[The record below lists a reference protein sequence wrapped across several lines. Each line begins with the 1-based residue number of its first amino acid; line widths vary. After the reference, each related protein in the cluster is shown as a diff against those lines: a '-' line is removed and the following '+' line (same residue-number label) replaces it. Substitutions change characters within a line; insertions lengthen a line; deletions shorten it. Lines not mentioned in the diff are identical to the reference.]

1 MMGHEE
7 ILIVSVALFN
17 TLDPQLLKNLLSTPE
32 VQQNIKEGVRKEIH
46 AIQ

>member
-7 ILIVSVALFN
+7 ILITSVALFY
-17 TLDPQLLKNLLSTPE
+17 TLDPQLLKNLLSTPD
-32 VQQNIKEGVRKEIH
+32 VQQNSKEDVRKGIH

>member
-1 MMGHEE
+1 MMGHED

-17 TLDPQLLKNLLSTPE
+17 TLDLQLLKNLLSTPK
-32 VQQNIKEGVRKEIH
+32 VQQNSKEGVRKGIH